1 MDFVALD
8 KAAQVRR
15 VELHGRS
22 RRDLDERQTLAPEEE
37 ALIENILDEVI
48 ERASHNDPYRVA
60 LAREEE
66 AEHLFNQWKASRR
79 EAQRVFF
86 ETQVARLEHS
96 SSLDDPIVCEVIS
109 SLRRE
114 IAKLEQQRAEQSQGP
129 AFEEK
134 PDE

>member
-134 PDE
+134 SGD